1 MKALARRIVF
11 VVLIG
16 ALPAV
21 GGCYSSIV
29 SLTKCTAKYK
39 SCESVTHDFEPG
51 SRLLVRSDF
60 GPITISGGD
69 VSECQITGRV
79 YVHAPTKQEAQE
91 IGEQVQIVAEPND
104 GALLVTMTKPP
115 LEEDRQAWVDLSIV
129 VPPAAHVDCE
139 TKFGR
144 IRLTDIAGDVRAI
157 TQFGAI
163 TCDEMTSANIT
174 AKSGFGS
181 VYVTC
186 GDACPADLVADV
198 RTDYGKIRF
207 RAPEAF
213 RGDFDV
219 RTDFG
224 STRAKIP
231 IASYDEWTGDH
242 KVATTGS
249 GNGKLSLQTEFGSV
263 RLR

>member
-1 MKALARRIVF
+1 MRAVARQIIF
-11 VVLIG
+11 VVL
-16 ALPAV
+16 ACTLPGV
-21 GGCYSSIV
+21 SGCYSSIV
-29 SLTKCTAKYK
+29 SLAKCTAKYK
-39 SCESVTHDFEPG
+39 SCESVAHDFEPG
-51 SRLLVRSDF
+51 SKLLVRSDF

-69 VSECQITGRV
+69 VSECQVTGRV
-79 YVHAPTKQEAQE
+79 YVHAPTKREAQE

-104 GALLVTMTKPP
+104 GALLVTVAKPP

-129 VPPAAHVDCE
+129 IPPSADVDCE
-139 TKFGR
+139 TEFGR

-157 TQFGAI
+157 TQFGSI
-163 TCDEMTSANIT
+163 TCDEITSGNIT
-174 AKSGFGS
+174 AKSEFGS
-181 VYVTC
+181 ISVTC
-186 GDACPADLVADV
+186 VDACPADLVADV

-219 RTDFG
+219 KTDFG

-231 IASYDEWTGDH
+231 IASYDEWTNDR

-249 GNGKLSLQTEFGSV
+249 GNGKLSLETEFGSV